1 MRIVLN
7 KAERESAKSMKDTIA
22 SVLEAEGIETGTQNI
37 VDDYSKGISMF
48 SDQKGNTII
57 DIKTDFIKDAMSTL
71 EKVGVLFIK
80 VALPFVKACER
91 IGELLTDL
99 DARWMTSSISKE
111 EEGEID
117 G

>member
-1 MRIVLN
+1 MRIILD
-7 KAERESAKSMKDTIA
+7 KAERESAKSMKDAIA
-22 SVLEAEGIETGTQNI
+22 SVLDKSTQNI

-57 DIKTDFIKDAMSTL
+57 DIKTDF
-71 EKVGVLFIK
+71 V
-80 VALPFVKACER
+80 
-91 IGELLTDL
+91 TDL
-99 DARWMTSSISKE
+99 DEKWMTPSISKE

>member
-1 MRIVLN
+1 MRIILN

-22 SVLEAEGIETGTQNI
+22 SVLEAEGIETGTQTI
-37 VDDYSKGISMF
+37 VDDYSKGISVF
-48 SDQKGNTII
+48 RDQEGNTII
-57 DIKTDFIKDAMSTL
+57 DIKTDFVKDIIDTSK
-71 EKVGVLFIK
+71 KVGVLFIK

-99 DARWMTSSISKE
+99 DARWTTPSISKK

>member
-7 KAERESAKSMKDTIA
+7 KAERESAKSMKDAIA
-22 SVLEAEGIETGTQNI
+22 SVLETEGIETSTQNI

-57 DIKTDFIKDAMSTL
+57 DIETDFVKDIIDTSK
-71 EKVGVLFIK
+71 KVGVLFIK
-80 VALPFVKACER
+80 AALPFVKTCER

-99 DARWMTSSISKE
+99 DARWMTPSISKE

>member
-1 MRIVLN
+1 MRITLD
-7 KAERESAKSMKDTIA
+7 KAERESAKSMKDAIA
-22 SVLEAEGIETGTQNI
+22 SILETEGIKSTQNI

-57 DIKTDFIKDAMSTL
+57 DIKTDFVTDIIDTSK
-71 EKVGVLFIK
+71 KVGILFIEM
-80 VALPFVKACER
+80 ALPFVKACER

-99 DARWMTSSISKE
+99 DTRWMTPSISKE

>member
-1 MRIVLN
+1 MRIILN

-22 SVLEAEGIETGTQNI
+22 SVLEAEGIETGTQTI
-37 VDDYSKGISMF
+37 VDDYSKGISVF
-48 SDQKGNTII
+48 RDQEGNTII
-57 DIKTDFIKDAMSTL
+57 DIKTDFVKDIIDTSK
-71 EKVGVLFIK
+71 KVGVLFIK
-80 VALPFVKACER
+80 ALPFVKACER

-99 DARWMTSSISKE
+99 DARWMTPSISKE